1 MKKETNIGKAAS
13 EAGKNA
19 AEFFGKA
26 KKAIVTSVDK
36 NGDGKLGFDD
46 VSIVTDSVKGAVK
59 EKSDRISLSLEQ
71 KKKDKEYKELRP
83 LFDEDVD
90 KPDFALP
97 KLIRVAAMDSRHA
110 SSEICKGSIGFIF
123 ESKDMDVITIYP
135 NKITDFRL
143 KFDPD
148 MESEMYYI
156 DPTDRDHYISLET
169 YFDHLRIA
177 RISELQNVARDLG
190 AKHFRVIYEESN
202 SNQMAKDIKIKS
214 IIKVPGSYNSDA
226 DYEKQR
232 SEANAS
238 KFEVAAEME
247 FIGHKPVEP
256 ELFYFRNDPQI
267 QSLVSSR
274 LAENSMTHQVYR
286 LNLSSSS
293 GIKMNDA
300 LKIDAAIN
308 AMKIKGNSSVTSAVQ
323 KEKNSFFEYEID
335 F

>member
-1 MKKETNIGKAAS
+1 
-13 EAGKNA
+13 
-19 AEFFGKA
+19 
-26 KKAIVTSVDK
+26 
-36 NGDGKLGFDD
+36 
-46 VSIVTDSVKGAVK
+46 
-59 EKSDRISLSLEQ
+59 
-71 KKKDKEYKELRP
+71 
-83 LFDEDVD
+83 
-90 KPDFALP
+90 
-97 KLIRVAAMDSRHA
+97 
-110 SSEICKGSIGFIF
+110 

-177 RISELQNVARDLG
+177 RISELQNIARDLG